1 MRAAKTIAAF
11 QGRTSVTPADV
22 REAIA
27 LALPHRMRKRPFE
40 EPEIDPG
47 VLDDL
52 IPDRDDLDSPDDE
65 TESPPQEQG
74 ESDEPHS
81 PPPSGQG
88 KKEAHGIGSPV
99 DTAPIQDDIHPDRTL
114 RKTARGRRIPT
125 PTEDPRGRK
134 TSTAPTAEWRGL
146 SLDATIRAAAPHQRD
161 REKDGNA
168 ISILPEDL
176 RRARR
181 NGKAEVACVFV
192 VDASGSM
199 GAEKR
204 MESAKGA
211 VLSLLEDA
219 YKNRDRIGLVAFR
232 GDNADVLLPLS
243 RSVELAYQ
251 RLSDIPTGGRTPLA
265 LGLEKGRQMLERERK
280 KRRDILPM
288 MMLISD
294 GRANTGMGGEIRQ
307 EIRSISAVIA
317 EAGIRTV
324 VIDTETVSSRQPLS
338 LGYCREIADISGG
351 SYYPIAELSAGAVE
365 EIARRE
371 GGLFVGS

>member
-1 MRAAKTIAAF
+1 
-11 QGRTSVTPADV
+11 
-22 REAIA
+22 
-27 LALPHRMRKRPFE
+27 
-40 EPEIDPG
+40 
-47 VLDDL
+47 
-52 IPDRDDLDSPDDE
+52 
-65 TESPPQEQG
+65 
-74 ESDEPHS
+74 
-81 PPPSGQG
+81 
-88 KKEAHGIGSPV
+88 
-99 DTAPIQDDIHPDRTL
+99 
-114 RKTARGRRIPT
+114 
-125 PTEDPRGRK
+125 
-134 TSTAPTAEWRGL
+134 
-146 SLDATIRAAAPHQRD
+146 
-161 REKDGNA
+161 
-168 ISILPEDL
+168 
-176 RRARR
+176 
-181 NGKAEVACVFV
+181 
-192 VDASGSM
+192 
-199 GAEKR
+199 